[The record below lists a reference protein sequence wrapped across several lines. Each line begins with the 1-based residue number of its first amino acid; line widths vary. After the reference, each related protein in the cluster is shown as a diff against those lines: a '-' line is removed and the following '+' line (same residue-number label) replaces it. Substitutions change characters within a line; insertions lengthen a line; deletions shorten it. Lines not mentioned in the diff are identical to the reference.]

1 MSEFQFVAFRAVDG
15 PVSGKN
21 MEYMERQ
28 SSRAEITPWSF
39 ENEYHYGDFHGN
51 AEEMLRR
58 GYDVHLHYANFGTRT
73 LMIRLP
79 NGLPDAAAIKPYL
92 EGRSLCFLKDPKGP
106 GGTLSIQPYL
116 ESGDL
121 DDVWD
126 LDEVVERVVPL
137 RAEILDGDL
146 RPFYIAH
153 LAICCDS
160 EHDPDETKE
169 GPVPAGMGN
178 LTAAQ
183 QALAE
188 FYGLSESLLAAV
200 AQGSPSK
207 SAVADAS
214 ASQQEWLRQQ
224 PDAKK
229 TAWLAKLLSEPG
241 SSVRTEI
248 LADYRAS
255 QTTPSW
261 PVVKRD
267 RTISELNKIADE
279 IADEVRSKK
288 AAAAARKQAKRT
300 ADMAADPQ
308 RYLKETEQLA
318 ATRTTDGY
326 SKAAAI
332 LAELRGALAG
342 SAQSGLPEQQA
353 RKLKEQYPNLTRLT
367 SELRKKG
374 FVPK

>member
-207 SAVADAS
+207 SMLADAKQ
-214 ASQQEWLRQQ
+214 SQQFWLQQQ
-224 PDAKK
+224 PEAKK
-229 TAWLAKLLSEPG
+229 DAWLLKLLAESG
-241 SSVRTEI
+241 SSVRPEI
-248 LADYRAS
+248 LADYRMS
-255 QTTPSW
+255 QPTPSW
-261 PVVKRD
+261 PVVKTD
-267 RTISELNKIADE
+267 RTISELNAIADE
-279 IADEVRSKK
+279 IALKAKSK
-288 AAAAARKQAKRT
+288 ADAAAARKQAKRI

-308 RYLKETEQLA
+308 RYLKEAEQLA

-326 SKAAAI
+326 RKAAAT
-332 LAELRGALAG
+332 LAELRDALTGGPQA
-342 SAQSGLPEQQA
+342 SLPEQHTW
-353 RKLKEQYPNLTRLT
+353 KLKNTYPTLARLT